1 MTSLSSTVSGSHVEW
16 ASLYAVVKQKPL
28 VFPSWV
34 PAVFYSVLRRGGTAE
49 EFELRHLL
57 HPTFT
62 AAYILFIYFIYD
74 EIVQEY
80 TEEYKQK

>member
-1 MTSLSSTVSGSHVEW
+1 
-16 ASLYAVVKQKPL
+16 
-28 VFPSWV
+28 
-34 PAVFYSVLRRGGTAE
+34 VFYSVLRRGGTAE

-62 AAYILFIYFIYD
+62 AAYILFFYILFIYFIYD